1 LVSILTPT
9 FIKGGLVANPESI
22 KRKWLNNLMEAHRS
36 KKSSESLIRSIGELS
51 EKEAYEVQFDLV
63 QKLMDQK
70 ESIIGWKVG
79 ATSYPIM
86 KQIGIDEPI
95 FGHMIQTSDYTSSK
109 EIKASDF
116 CNLAVEAEIAFIL
129 NKALKGP
136 GVTSADVFSSTAY
149 ITGAVEL
156 VDCRVTAWQPAI
168 TEAIADNS
176 LHAGMILGP
185 VMEKIEGLDLRLE
198 GAVISKNGTLLA
210 SGCGIEALGNPINV
224 VTWLANK
231 LSEYDREIEAGNIIL
246 TGSLTNYF
254 RVEPG
259 DTMDVSFSNL
269 GSIQFHIDK

>member
-1 LVSILTPT
+1 LL
-9 FIKGGLVANPESI
+9 KAYRN
-22 KRKWLNNLMEAHRS
+22 
-36 KKSSESLIRSIGELS
+36 KKSSESLIKSIGKLS
-51 EKEAYEVQFDLV
+51 EKKAYEVQFDLV
-63 QKLMDQK
+63 QNLMDQK
-70 ESIIGWKVG
+70 ERIIGWKVG

-95 FGHMIQTSDYTSSK
+95 FGHMTTASDYTSKSS
-109 EIKASDF
+109 IKASEF
-116 CNLAVEAEIAFIL
+116 CRLAVEAEIAFIL
-129 NKALKGP
+129 KKNLKGP
-136 GVTSADVFSSTAY
+136 GVTSADVLSSTAY

-156 VDCRVTAWQPAI
+156 VDCRVTDWQPAI

-185 VMEKIEGLDLRLE
+185 VMEKIEGLDFRLE

-210 SGCGIEALGNPINV
+210 SGCGAEALGNPVNV

-231 LSEYDREIEAGNIIL
+231 LSEYDREIKAGNIVL

-254 RVEPG
+254 HVEPG
-259 DTMDVSFSNL
+259 DTVDVSFSNL

>member
-1 LVSILTPT
+1 ML
-9 FIKGGLVANPESI
+9 K
-22 KRKWLNNLMEAHRS
+22 AHKS
-36 KKSSESLIRSIGELS
+36 KKSSESLIRSIGKLS
-51 EKEAYEVQFDLV
+51 EKEAYEVQFDLI
-63 QKLMDQK
+63 QNQMDQK
-70 ESIIGWKVG
+70 ERIIGWKVG

-95 FGHMIQTSDYTSSK
+95 FGCMTTASDYTSKSS
-109 EIKASDF
+109 IKASNF
-116 CNLAVEAEIAFIL
+116 CRLAVEEEIAFIL
-129 NKALKGP
+129 KKNLKGP
-136 GVTSADVFSSTAY
+136 GVTSADVFSSTGY

-156 VDCRVTAWQPAI
+156 VDCRVTDWQPTI

-176 LHAGMILGP
+176 LHAGLVLGP
-185 VMEKIEGLDLRLE
+185 IMKHLNGLDLRLE
-198 GAVISKNGTLLA
+198 GAVISTNGTLLA

-254 RVEPG
+254 RVDPG
-259 DTMDVSFSNL
+259 DTVDVSFSNL